1 MKDRSN
7 EKKRMKKDTSRKIV
21 WEIIIV
27 NDTKEAKR
35 EIEETIEERSIAE
48 THGMIQYAV

>member
-35 EIEETIEERSIAE
+35 EIGETMKKEALQKHLE
-48 THGMIQYAV
+48 